1 MRMPT
6 ARARASKI
14 SRLLRNPQLWRAV
27 APGVRAGVFPSL
39 EHASVRFGMPF
50 ATVLDVGTSRGQ
62 FALFALARFPG
73 AKLICFEP
81 LPEARETARK
91 VLAGHDVELHGVAL
105 GASRGQTT
113 LHVSAQDDSSSLLP
127 IGSQQVTA
135 FPGTQESHEIVVA
148 VDVLDAYL
156 DESTARPCLLKIDV
170 QGNELDALRGAGAG
184 LEHVDEILVEVSFVE
199 LYTGQAL
206 AGDVIHHLVEHD
218 FELVDV
224 YGLARAADGTAL
236 QADLLFRRRSA

>member
-1 MRMPT
+1 MR
-6 ARARASKI
+6 
-14 SRLLRNPQLWRAV
+14 
-27 APGVRAGVFPSL
+27 GGVFPSL
-39 EHASVRFGMPF
+39 EHVSVRFGMRF
-50 ATVLDVGTSRGQ
+50 ATVLGVGTSRGQ
-62 FALFALARFPG
+62 SALFALARFPG
-73 AKLICFEP
+73 AKLIRFEP

-105 GASRGQTT
+105 GSSRGQTT

-170 QGNELDALRGAGAG
+170 QGNELDALRGAVAG
-184 LEHVDEILVEVSFVE
+184 LAHVDEILVEVSFVE
-199 LYTGQAL
+199 LDPAKLWPGESFTTSWSTTSSLSTSMASR
-206 AGDVIHHLVEHD
+206 AGRMGPRCRRIC
-218 FELVDV
+218 FF
-224 YGLARAADGTAL
+224 AAY
-236 QADLLFRRRSA
+236 RSSTPPVGG